1 MNSEVSTFRTLRER
15 RRIYVMDGFATL
27 EECRHLRDLG
37 ADVQRLARWGVTT
50 KHDHTGFS
58 FELPLARDPAAAA
71 ISERICAA
79 LGVVNAFSGT
89 LRFRRYA
96 PGEAHPPHTDNFR
109 IDEFD
114 LVATALVALDTPE
127 EGGETAFPCADP
139 PLAVALRAGRLLAW
153 LNNAPDGRP
162 DGHADHEGRPVLRGT
177 KTTVTE
183 FIHAEPTACELLR
196 RGAVACAAP

>member
-1 MNSEVSTFRTLRER
+1 MNSESSAFRTLRER
-15 RRIYVMDGFATL
+15 PRIYVMDGFATL
-27 EECRHLRDLG
+27 EECRHLRHMG
-37 ADVQRLARWGVTT
+37 ADARRLARWGVTT

-58 FELPLARDPAAAA
+58 FELPLGQDPTAAA
-71 ISERICAA
+71 ISARIGAA

-96 PGEAHPPHTDNFR
+96 RGEAHPPHTDNFR
-109 IDEFD
+109 IEGFD

-139 PLAVALRAGRLLAW
+139 PLVVTPRAGRLLAW
-153 LNNAPDGRP
+153 LNNGPDGRP
-162 DGHADHEGRPVLRGT
+162 DGRTYHEGRPVLRGT

-183 FIHAEPTACELLR
+183 FIYAKPGACQLLR
-196 RGAVACAAP
+196 RGPLACAAP

>member
-1 MNSEVSTFRTLRER
+1 MNSQFSTCRTLRER
-15 RRIYVMDGFATL
+15 PRIYVMDGFATL
-27 EECRHLRDLG
+27 EECRHLREVG
-37 ADVQRLARWGVTT
+37 ADAQRLARWGVTT

-58 FELPLARDPAAAA
+58 FELPLAQDPTAAA
-71 ISERICAA
+71 ISERIGAA
-79 LGVVNAFSGT
+79 LGVVNAFPGT

-109 IDEFD
+109 IDELD

-139 PLAVALRAGRLLAW
+139 PLAVAPRAGRLLAW
-153 LNNAPDGRP
+153 LNNASDGRP
-162 DGHADHEGRPVLRGT
+162 DGRAYHEGRPVLRGT

-183 FIHAEPTACELLR
+183 FVYAEPGACQLLV
-196 RGAVACAAP
+196 RGPLAWATS

>member
-1 MNSEVSTFRTLRER
+1 MNSESSTCRTLRER
-15 RRIYVMDGFATL
+15 PRIYVMDGFATL
-27 EECRHLRDLG
+27 EECRHLRDVG
-37 ADVQRLARWGVTT
+37 ADAQRLARWGVTT

-58 FELPLARDPAAAA
+58 FELPLAQAPTAAA

-79 LGVVNAFSGT
+79 LGVVNAFPGS

-96 PGEAHPPHTDNFR
+96 QGEAHPPHTDNFR

-139 PLAVALRAGRLLAW
+139 PLAVAPRAGRLLAW

-162 DGHADHEGRPVLRGT
+162 DRRAYHEGQPVLRGT

-183 FIHAEPTACELLR
+183 FVYAEPRACELLR
-196 RGAVACAAP
+196 RGPLACATP

>member
-1 MNSEVSTFRTLRER
+1 MNPGFSRFRTLRDR
-15 RRIYVMDGFATL
+15 PRIYVMDGFATL

-58 FELPLARDPAAAA
+58 FELPLAQDSTAAA

-96 PGEAHPPHTDNFR
+96 QGEGHPPHTDNFC

-127 EGGETAFPCADP
+127 EGGETAFPRADP
-139 PLAVALRAGRLLAW
+139 PLVVAPRAGRLLAW
-153 LNNAPDGRP
+153 LNNGPDGRP
-162 DGHADHEGRPVLRGT
+162 DGHAYHEGRPVLRGT

-183 FIHAEPTACELLR
+183 FIYADPRACQLLR
-196 RGAVACAAP
+196 RGPIAWARP

>member
-1 MNSEVSTFRTLRER
+1 MNSQFSTCRTLRER
-15 RRIYVMDGFATL
+15 PRIYVMDGFATL
-27 EECRHLRDLG
+27 EECRHLRDVG
-37 ADVQRLARWGVTT
+37 ADAQRLARWGVTT

-58 FELPLARDPAAAA
+58 FELPLAQDPTAAA

-79 LGVVNAFSGT
+79 LGVVKAFPGS

-96 PGEAHPPHTDNFR
+96 QGEAHPPHTDNFR

-114 LVATALVALDTPE
+114 LVATALVALDTSE
-127 EGGETAFPCADP
+127 EGGETTFPRADP
-139 PLAVALRAGRLLAW
+139 PLAVAPRAGRLLVW

-162 DGHADHEGRPVLRGT
+162 DGRAYHEGQPVLRGT

-183 FIHAEPTACELLR
+183 FVYAEPAACQLLR
-196 RGAVACAAP
+196 RGPLAWATP